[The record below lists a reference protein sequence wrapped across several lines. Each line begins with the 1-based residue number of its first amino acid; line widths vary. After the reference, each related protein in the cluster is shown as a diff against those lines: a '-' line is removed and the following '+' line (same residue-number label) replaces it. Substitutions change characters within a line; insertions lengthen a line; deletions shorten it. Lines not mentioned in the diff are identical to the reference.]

1 MRTVFS
7 PGTSSALLL
16 SVVLSNNLSFIT
28 EIYMLVFFVFLII
41 LQDTFLSYH
50 FMSLHYE
57 SGSGAQNDIK
67 LKNPDSEPG
76 S

>member
-1 MRTVFS
+1 
-7 PGTSSALLL
+7 
-16 SVVLSNNLSFIT
+16 
-28 EIYMLVFFVFLII
+28 MLVFFVFLII